1 MPPDPYSQELR
12 IKALEDRIGRLE
24 LEIQK
29 QFGDSLMKLQEQIT
43 DLQGH
48 ADQMT
53 ALMGQVVP
61 KVFPEKLPPD
71 FKHT

>member
-1 MPPDPYSQELR
+1 MPPDPYNQEIR

-29 QFGDSLMKLQEQIT
+29 EFGDSMIKLQQQIT

-53 ALMGQVVP
+53 LLMGEVVP
-61 KVFPEKLPPD
+61 KIFPEKVPPNPE
-71 FKHT
+71 K